1 MAQKPKYTGTLAER
15 SRDVLPDSP
24 AHTVLGAPS
33 ESSLEKYRESVGEWT
48 RRQVIREIEGIPLL
62 LDHYKIHDTDD
73 QYLALALALARD
85 HVPFFMKPAPGP
97 GVPKSN
103 LTMLLPLIDG
113 LAKEAKSKGL
123 SQSIVYRTFAEVLE
137 LKSVSIQRE
146 VKRFRQKSDGGD
158 KES

>member
-1 MAQKPKYTGTLAER
+1 MAQKPNYTGKLAER

-24 AHTVLGAPS
+24 AHTVLGAPG

-62 LDHYKIHDTDD
+62 LDHYKIDSSET
-73 QYLALALALARD
+73 QYLDLALALARD
-85 HVPFFMKPAPGP
+85 HVPLFMPPASGP
-97 GVPKSN
+97 GAPKSM
-103 LTMLLPLIDG
+103 LTQLLPLIDG

-123 SQSIVYRTFAEVLE
+123 PQSMVYRTFAEVLE

-146 VKRFRQKSDGGD
+146 VKRFRQKSDDED